1 MVFGGSLNKEV
12 SDYIRKVREADK
24 VLKFLEEFKKE
35 LNKTEKDIVS
45 KTIDIIVDYVNNLT
59 EGK

>member
-1 MVFGGSLNKEV
+1 MVFGGSLNKEG